1 MLGDPEETA
10 QVGQISLHEQIGLTA
25 SNVLQGIKTQNLRWH
40 QFPTVKK
47 GYTGLLS
54 LPAAGVLLVAC
65 GFSPLS
71 SPTHPLTFEATNTP
85 TLEATSTPTLKVT
98 GTPTFGAVSTPTFD
112 ADLVE
117 QGRALYTY
125 CTTCHG
131 RTGLGLD
138 EARLVFPETHRKC
151 ERCHRPYNSPTSTDP
166 ADIFS
171 IGQSTPLRDLATS
184 GHFASPQA
192 LYQFIRTTMPR
203 YDPGLLSDEEYWALT
218 AYLWEGLPLKA
229 ETPAATVTST
239 D

>member
-71 SPTHPLTFEATNTP
+71 SPTHPL
-85 TLEATSTPTLKVT
+85 
-98 GTPTFGAVSTPTFD
+98 TFGAVSTPTFD

>member
-1 MLGDPEETA
+1 MKNGY
-10 QVGQISLHEQIGLTA
+10 ISFLIIL
-25 SNVLQGIKTQNLRWH
+25 
-40 QFPTVKK
+40 
-47 GYTGLLS
+47 
-54 LPAAGVLLVAC
+54 AAGVQLAAC
-65 GFSPLS
+65 GFSPRAS
-71 SPTHPLTFEATNTP
+71 SPTHTLTFEATTTP
-85 TLEATSTPTLKVT
+85 SLKVT
-98 GTPTFGAVSTPTFD
+98 STSNIEAISTPTFD

-151 ERCHRPYNSPTSTDP
+151 ERCHKPYNSPTSTDP

-171 IGQSTPLRDLATS
+171 VGESTPLRDLATS

-192 LYQFIRTTMPR
+192 LYQFIRIAMPR

-218 AYLWEGLPLKA
+218 AYLWEGMPPGA
-229 ETPAATVTST
+229 ETPAATVTAT